1 MDDILLFVK
10 NVGLPG
16 SLLVGLVI
24 GLYKLGTLAIREIGV
39 PVAMKH
45 CRYLDKSLAI
55 MDKISEKME
64 AGICR
69 APPGASACTEED
81 RQRLK
86 KVLSAL
92 NAGADEPEHNN
103 ALVVRSP

>member
-69 APPGASACTEED
+69 ARPVQALALRKIDSASRRCCL
-81 RQRLK
+81 R
-86 KVLSAL
+86 
-92 NAGADEPEHNN
+92 
-103 ALVVRSP
+103 